1 MLSDALKNSIQASYR
16 RFLADH
22 EMTPRYGQKMM
33 IAHIARTLGG
43 IEVDSKGER
52 VNQNHLCVIEAG
64 TGTGKTM
71 AYLLSAIPIAKSQ
84 SKSLVISTAT
94 VALQEQLL
102 NKDLPEV
109 ARLLGESVNYVLAK
123 GRGRY
128 FCISQA
134 EKLLDSQHQTGQI
147 ALYEDEIEHNLDP
160 SLLSFYQDLLSKFAA
175 GEWDGD
181 RDSLAEEIEA
191 TSWAP
196 LTSDHTRCTNRRC
209 SNFSVCPFYKSRDSM
224 DKADIVV
231 ANHDLVLA
239 DLSLGGGAILP
250 EPANTVYIF
259 DEAHHLSS
267 KATGHFAYSMRVKG
281 TQRWL
286 KSSVKQLDAMLDE
299 CDNNAVLAQ
308 YVERMTPARQD
319 IDIAL
324 DQLHGNLRLMLMEG
338 VQRPASDRFRFP
350 KGVLPEAMMHS
361 AKEIA
366 AAAERWMLKAE
377 QIVDVLKEALDGGV
391 PEINREVAERWY
403 PRMGLLWMR
412 AQSLYWLNKS
422 YAIADPEGVAPTAR
436 WINLVDASDGVDFEC
451 RSSPVSAAETLQEH
465 LWTSCFG
472 AVLTSATMTALGH
485 FNRLI
490 HELGLPQ
497 DVLCERLP
505 SPFNY
510 SEAAVLSVPSMES
523 DPSKP
528 EDHTQEVISILNKG
542 LISATATLVLF
553 SSWRQMFT
561 VLEKLDS
568 AIRSRVLAQG
578 DLTKNEIIRQ
588 HKKTVDAE
596 SPSII
601 FGLASFAEG
610 VDLPGKY
617 LTEVIITK
625 LPFGVPDDPVD
636 ATMAEWIEQRGG
648 NAFME
653 WTVPEASMR
662 LTQATG
668 RLLRTEQD
676 TGRVIL
682 LDRRVVTRRYGRQL
696 LDALPPF
703 RREISQK

>member
-22 EMTPRYGQKMM
+22 EMKPRYGQKMM
-33 IAHIARTLGG
+33 IAHVARTLGA
-43 IEVDSKGER
+43 IEVDEKGER
-52 VNQNHLCVIEAG
+52 VNENHLCVIEAG

-71 AYLLSAIPIAKSQ
+71 AYLLSAIPIAQSH

-134 EKLLDSQHQTGQI
+134 EKLLDSQNQTGQI
-147 ALYEDEIEHNLDP
+147 ALYEDEIEHSIDP
-160 SLLSFYQDLLSKFAA
+160 SLLVFYQELLGKFAA

-181 RDSLAEEIEA
+181 RDSLAQEIEA
-191 TSWAP
+191 ANWAP

-267 KATGHFAYSMRVKG
+267 KATGHFAYTMRVKG

-308 YVERMTPARQD
+308 YVERMAPARQD

-324 DQLHGNLRLMLMEG
+324 DQLHSDLRIMLMDG
-338 VQRPASDRFRFP
+338 VQRPASERFRFP
-350 KGVLPEAMMHS
+350 KGVLPETMMHS
-361 AKEIA
+361 AKDIA
-366 AAAERWMLKAE
+366 SAAERWMLKAE

-391 PEINREVAERWY
+391 PEINRDVAERWY

-422 YAIADPEGVAPTAR
+422 YAVADPEGVAPTAR

-451 RSSPVSAAETLQEH
+451 RSSPVSAADTLQEH
-465 LWTSCFG
+465 LWSSCFG

-485 FNRLI
+485 FNRVI

-510 SEAAVLSVPSMES
+510 PQAAVLSVPRMES
-523 DPSKP
+523 DPGKP
-528 EDHTQEVISILNKG
+528 EEHTKEVISILNKG
-542 LISATATLVLF
+542 LASAAATLVLF

-561 VLEKLDS
+561 VLEKLES
-568 AIRSRVLAQG
+568 TIRSKVLAQG
-578 DLTKNEIIRQ
+578 DLTKNEIIRK
-588 HKKTVDAE
+588 HKEIINAE
-596 SPSII
+596 KPSII

-676 TGRVIL
+676 SGRVIL

-703 RREISQK
+703 RREIS

>member
-33 IAHIARTLGG
+33 IAHIARTLGA
-43 IEVDSKGER
+43 IETNEKGER
-52 VNQNHLCVIEAG
+52 VNENHLCVIEAG

-71 AYLLSAIPIAKSQ
+71 AYLLSAIPIAQSQ

-147 ALYEDEIEHNLDP
+147 ALYEDEIAQNLDP
-160 SLLSFYQDLLSKFAA
+160 SLLVFYQELLGKFAA

-181 RDSLAEEIEA
+181 RDSLAQEIEA
-191 TSWAP
+191 VNWAP

-267 KATGHFAYSMRVKG
+267 KATGHFAYTMRVKG

-319 IDIAL
+319 IDTAL
-324 DQLHGNLRLMLMEG
+324 DQLHSDLRIMLMDG
-338 VQRPASDRFRFP
+338 VQRPSSERFRFP
-350 KGVLPEAMMHS
+350 KGVLPESMMRS
-361 AKEIA
+361 AKDIA

-391 PEINREVAERWY
+391 PEINRDVAERWY

-412 AQSLYWLNKS
+412 AQSLYWLNRS
-422 YAIADPEGVAPTAR
+422 YAVADPEGVAPTAR

-465 LWTSCFG
+465 LWSSCFG

-485 FNRLI
+485 FNRVI
-490 HELGLPQ
+490 HELGLPP

-510 SEAAVLSVPSMES
+510 PQAAVLSVPRMES
-523 DPSKP
+523 DPGKP
-528 EDHTQEVISILNKG
+528 EEHTQEVISILNKG
-542 LISATATLVLF
+542 LASATATLVLF

-561 VLEKLDS
+561 VLEKLES
-568 AIRSRVLAQG
+568 TIRSKVLAQG
-578 DLTKNEIIRQ
+578 DLTKNEIIRK
-588 HKKTVDAE
+588 HKEIIDADN
-596 SPSII
+596 PSII

-703 RREISQK
+703 RREIS

>member
-1 MLSDALKNSIQASYR
+1 LLSDALKNSIQATYR

-22 EMTPRYGQKMM
+22 DMKPRYGQKMM

-43 IEVDSKGER
+43 IETDDKGER
-52 VNQNHLCVIEAG
+52 VNGNHLCVIEAG

-109 ARLLGESVNYVLAK
+109 ARLLDEPVRFVLAK

-147 ALYEDEIEHNLDP
+147 ALYEDEIEHRLDP
-160 SLLSFYQDLLSKFAA
+160 AALDFYQVLLGKFAA

-181 RDSLAEEIEA
+181 RDSLAEEIES
-191 TSWAP
+191 TRWAP

-250 EPANTVYIF
+250 EPANTIYIF

-267 KATGHFAYSMRVKG
+267 KATSHFAYSMRVKG

-286 KSSVKQLDAMLDE
+286 KSSVKQLEHMLDE
-299 CDNNAVLAQ
+299 CENNAVLAQ
-308 YVERMTPARQD
+308 YVERMTPARLD
-319 IDIAL
+319 IDTAL
-324 DQLHGNLRLMLMEG
+324 EQLQANLRLMLFDG
-338 VQRPASDRFRFP
+338 LQRPASERYRFP
-350 KGVLPEAMMHS
+350 KGVLPETLIHS
-361 AKEIA
+361 AIEIA
-366 AAAERWMLKAE
+366 AASEKWMLKAE
-377 QIVDVLKEALDGGV
+377 QIVDVLKEALDGGI

-403 PRMGLLWMR
+403 PRMGLMWMR
-412 AQSLYWLNKS
+412 AQSLYSLNKS
-422 YAIADPEGVAPTAR
+422 YALPDTEGVAPTAR
-436 WINLVDASDGVDFEC
+436 WINLVDANDGIDFEC
-451 RSSPVSAAETLQEH
+451 RSSPVSAADTLDEH
-465 LWTSCFG
+465 LWKSCFG

-490 HELGLPQ
+490 DELGLPH

-505 SPFNY
+505 SPFDY
-510 SEAAVLSVPSMES
+510 PKAAVLSVPKMLS
-523 DPSKP
+523 DPGKP
-528 EDHTQEVISILNKG
+528 EEHTQEVISYLNQN
-542 LISATATLVLF
+542 LLDATATLVLF
-553 SSWRQMFT
+553 SSWRQMFA

-568 AIRSRVLAQG
+568 KIRSRVLAQG
-578 DLTKNEIIRQ
+578 DLTKNEIIRK
-588 HKKTVDAE
+588 HKEVIDAE
-596 SPSII
+596 NASII

-617 LTEVIITK
+617 LMEVIITK

-676 TGRVIL
+676 SGRVIL

-703 RREISQK
+703 RREIS